1 MGYNGIGTVRL
12 AARFIIASLLEADGA
27 AAGSLVVRCRDADM
41 VTAAL
46 VGQAR
51 MVTPVRTLPVDVQG
65 PQLHLIIHQG
75 FGVVTIG
82 KVYPDNLL
90 ILWVKVVE
98 PPGEERCQVR
108 EKKKKA
114 RSGETHRSM
123 MARAVGLL
131 IRSLAVRMVRR
142 LLPSLVI
149 DSICRKNM

>member
-1 MGYNGIGTVRL
+1 M

-51 MVTPVRTLPVDVQG
+51 MVTPVWTLPVDVQG

-82 KVYPDNLL
+82 KVHPDNLL

-108 EKKKKA
+108 EKKEKGK
-114 RSGETHRSM
+114 
-123 MARAVGLL
+123 VGRNSP
-131 IRSLAVRMVRR
+131 IHDGKGCRLADQVLGSQDGSSVA
-142 LLPSLVI
+142 PATC
-149 DSICRKNM
+149 D